1 MLWWLVQ
8 NTVVAAVLAGVVAVI
23 CRFARPSPAVR
34 HALWLVVLIKL
45 AAPPLVYWPWTADTV
60 WLSMSER
67 FVANNSNNSSEP
79 LETPSAEP
87 AVMPPPANW
96 TEPAPVQIVLIPVTP
111 EEEASIPVDEP
122 IPTTVVADEKTPDTS
137 EAEPNG
143 PAWSMSNSVENLV
156 VRAWLV
162 GALVMAMWQV
172 ARMGRFRQRL
182 MEGETVPSWLTDQVE
197 KLARAL
203 HIRPPEVVVVPGI
216 TSPMI
221 WGLGRARLI
230 WPEGVLD
237 HLPEPSRQC
246 VLLHEL
252 AHLRRRDHWVGWL
265 QLAGTCLYWWNPLFW
280 FVSRQVRENAELAC
294 DAWVVATLPGG
305 RRAYAEALIEVAQ
318 VVSQVEA
325 PAPALSLGAGRRR
338 EFERRLIMIMCAG
351 VPCKLSLR
359 GLVVVGLL
367 ALTAL
372 PGWSPGQQQTEKP
385 KPAALPTVPAPPTPT
400 APLGPDQNGLPPQP
414 VQPSA
419 VPAPPTA
426 PVGPDQPGRPPEA
439 VPPQLAPATP
449 APAISEIPPP
459 AIVGQAPYSI
469 TTVDQNDPDA
479 RLRAIEQQLQALV
492 KEVRGMRD
500 GGPNKP
506 GSPAASRHVPARA
519 GTPPPVHY
527 VPVQVPTGSNVA
539 PLPASQGGE
548 VMLSRATYE
557 LPSDKSKALSDLLQ
571 GSKSPE
577 VTIKVEGDK
586 VTVTTTPEGQHA
598 IGQFIYFL
606 QGKPAA
612 PPHAYNQP
620 QYYYEPRTT
629 YQAVPVY
636 TNPVA
641 PPAAPVEAVPA
652 RR

>member
-45 AAPPLVYWPWTADTV
+45 AAPPLVYWPWTPDSV
-60 WLSMSER
+60 WQSISER
-67 FVANNSNNSSEP
+67 FVATSSTNSNEP

-87 AVMPPPANW
+87 TVNPPPANW
-96 TEPAPVQIVLIPVTP
+96 TEPAPVQIVLIPVMP
-111 EEEASIPVDEP
+111 EEEAQLPIVEP

-182 MEGETVPSWLTDQVE
+182 MEGETAPGWLTDQVE
-197 KLARAL
+197 ELARAL

-216 TSPMI
+216 SSPMI

-237 HLPEPSRQC
+237 HLPESSRQC

-252 AHLRRRDHWVGWL
+252 THLRRRDHWVGWL
-265 QLAGTCLYWWNPLFW
+265 QLVGACLYWWNPLFW

-294 DAWVVATLPGG
+294 DAWVVATLPDG

-318 VVSQVEA
+318 VMSQVEA
-325 PAPALSLGAGRRR
+325 PAPALSLSAGRRR

-372 PGWSPGQQQTEKP
+372 PGWSPGQQESEKP
-385 KPAALPTVPAPPTPT
+385 KPTAPATVPPPPATPT
-400 APLGPDQNGLPPQP
+400 APVQPDQNG
-414 VQPSA
+414 
-419 VPAPPTA
+419 
-426 PVGPDQPGRPPEA
+426 RPREA
-439 VPPQLAPATP
+439 VPVQEAPATP
-449 APAISEIPPP
+449 APSIAEVPPP

-479 RLRAIEQQLQALV
+479 RLRAVEQQLQALL
-492 KEVRGMRD
+492 KEVRGIRN

-506 GSPAASRHVPARA
+506 ENPAAPRHAPARA
-519 GTPPPVHY
+519 ATPPPVHY
-527 VPVQVPTGSNVA
+527 VLPQVATTPPVG

-557 LPSDKSKALSDLLQ
+557 LPSDKSKALSDLFQ
-571 GSKSPE
+571 GTKNPE
-577 VTIKVEGDK
+577 VTLKIEGDK

-598 IGQFIYFL
+598 IGQFIHFL
-606 QGKPAA
+606 QGKPIMS
-612 PPHAYNQP
+612 PHS
-620 QYYYEPRTT
+620 YY
-629 YQAVPVY
+629 QIQSGIAVPVTTY
-636 TNPVA
+636 
-641 PPAAPVEAVPA
+641 EAVPA